1 MFKACAIA
9 GRRPR
14 VVLARSPPEF
24 PVLSLEVQAQMPAAD
39 PQERTQFNLL
49 VRHFLERFFNNEMV
63 TADGEAKTRLLQ
75 AVYAIALPGI
85 VVALY
90 LFPLPSPGGR
100 PFWSQISDHY
110 FYVMYSF
117 VAVGAVSIFA
127 WDLFFPDLLDI
138 FVLSFLP
145 IAGRRFFLA
154 RMGVCLFLGLFLF
167 GAGAPGS
174 IFFPMLSEPPGL
186 ARHMFAHLLAVLG
199 SGAFAAA
206 FFLSLQGAIV
216 TVMGERFFRT
226 ISPFLQG
233 ISMMM
238 LFTILLLFP
247 VLSQFLKVQM
257 NASVARYFPPFWFL
271 GIYESLLAGSS
282 SRRFS
287 PGLRKQVAWQRRS
300 CSP

>member
-1 MFKACAIA
+1 MGSVYANWENSVSSLRPNFLFCRLKCKLRCP
-9 GRRPR
+9 RRTPR
-14 VVLARSPPEF
+14 NEA
-24 PVLSLEVQAQMPAAD
+24 
-39 PQERTQFNLL
+39 QFNLL
-49 VRHFLERFFNNEMV
+49 VRHFLERFFNNELV

-75 AVYAIALPGI
+75 AVYAIALPGM

-90 LFPLPSPGGR
+90 LFPPYHAPGGR

-138 FVLSFLP
+138 FVLSSLP
-145 IAGRRFFLA
+145 IAGRRLFLA
-154 RMGVCLFLGLFLF
+154 RIVAAGLFLGLFLF
-167 GAGAPGS
+167 GAGALGS
-174 IFFPMLSEPPGL
+174 IFLPMLSDPPGL

-247 VLSQFLKVQM
+247 VL
-257 NASVARYFPPFWFL
+257 VAIP
-271 GIYESLLAGSS
+271 
-282 SRRFS
+282 
-287 PGLRKQVAWQRRS
+287 
-300 CSP
+300 